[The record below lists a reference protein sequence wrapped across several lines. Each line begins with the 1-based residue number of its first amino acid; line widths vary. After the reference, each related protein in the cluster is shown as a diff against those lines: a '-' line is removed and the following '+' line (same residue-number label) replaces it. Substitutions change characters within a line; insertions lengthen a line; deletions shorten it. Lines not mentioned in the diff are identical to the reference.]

1 VDEFG
6 AYLDRLSGAEAAA
19 FRSVIATVRE
29 HVPEA
34 EPGLA
39 YGMPAFRYRGR
50 PLLGFSSNQFG
61 LNIYPFDPRIVA
73 ALASEL
79 SEYELGKGVVR
90 FTVDEPISAEAIV
103 LLLELR
109 LAYLDGTPKSS
120 GAIDRS

>member
-1 VDEFG
+1 MDAFDS
-6 AYLDRLSGAEAAA
+6 YLDELDAAERAALRA
-19 FRSVIATVRE
+19 VIATVRE

-73 ALASEL
+73 ALAAEL
-79 SEYELGKGVVR
+79 SDYELGKGVVR
-90 FTVDEPISAEAIV
+90 FTVDAPISAEAIV

-109 LAYLDGTPKSS
+109 LAYLDGMAKSS